1 MQDYKKLKVWEKS
14 RELIKMIYGITANFP
29 KEEQYGLINQI
40 RRASVSIAANISEG
54 CSRHSE
60 NDFVRFLEIALGSAN
75 EVECLL
81 ILACDLG
88 FTPKEELQHPLNHI
102 IEIKKMLS
110 TLIKKIKTVNCK
122 Q

>member
-29 KEEQYGLINQI
+29 KEEQYGLTNQM
-40 RRASVSIAANISEG
+40 RRASISIAANISEG
-54 CSRHSE
+54 CSRFSK

-81 ILACDLG
+81 ILACDLE
-88 FTPKEELQHPLNHI
+88 FAPEEKLQHPLNHI

-110 TLIKKIKTVNCK
+110 TLIKKLKTK
-122 Q
+122 K

>member
-14 RELIKMIYGITANFP
+14 RELIKIIYRITTNFP
-29 KEEQYGLINQI
+29 KEEQYGLTNQM

-54 CSRHSE
+54 CSRYSK
-60 NDFVRFLEIALGSAN
+60 NDFIRFLEIALGSAN

-81 ILACDLG
+81 ILAYDLG
-88 FTPKEELQHPLNHI
+88 FAPEEELHRSLNHI

-110 TLIKKIKTVNCK
+110 TLIKKLKARK
-122 Q
+122 